1 MRVYDISQEVFG
13 CKVYPGD
20 PAPEGKR
27 VAKMEEGSAYNL
39 TAFSMCAHNGTHV
52 DAPFHFFADG
62 RTVESISLEKCVGYA
77 LVASVR
83 GSLSATAAEE
93 LWRRAKETSPDGAA
107 RLLLKGKVTVTNE
120 AAETL
125 ARLGTALVGVESQTV
140 GPEDA
145 PLAAHL
151 VLLGAE
157 TVLLEGVRLAAVPD
171 GNYLLCAAPLALG
184 GADGAPCRA
193 VLICMDG
200 MDQNAFV

>member
-83 GSLSATAAEE
+83 GPLSATVAEE

-125 ARLGTALVGVESQTV
+125 ARLGTALVGVESQTA

-145 PLAAHL
+145 ADVTAAGIPCLDNFGTAGGRLHSPEEYGNLSSLAPAAL
-151 VLLGAE
+151 
-157 TVLLEGVRLAAVPD
+157 RLAV
-171 GNYLLCAAPLALG
+171 AAYHL
-184 GADGAPCRA
+184 
-193 VLICMDG
+193 
-200 MDQNAFV
+200 